1 VSPRLPAL
9 PARWLKVWR
18 YTVGSVIAAVT
29 SLVVFAVAYGLGLGN
44 VPANVLAFFA
54 GAVPNWVLNRTWA
67 WQRRGR
73 VHVRREIVLYAI
85 VSALS
90 LAASSAATGWADVQ
104 VPAVTANRTLQVLL
118 VACAYIATYGILFVA
133 KYAVYE
139 LVIFAGADR
148 SRRSRHQVV
157 TTTRPNRAP

>member
-9 PARWLKVWR
+9 PARWVKVWR

-44 VPANVLAFFA
+44 VPANVLAFVA

-73 VHVRREIVLYAI
+73 VHVRREIILYAI

>member
-1 VSPRLPAL
+1 
-9 PARWLKVWR
+9 
-18 YTVGSVIAAVT
+18 
-29 SLVVFAVAYGLGLGN
+29 
-44 VPANVLAFFA
+44 
-54 GAVPNWVLNRTWA
+54 
-67 WQRRGR
+67 
-73 VHVRREIVLYAI
+73 VHVRREIILYAI